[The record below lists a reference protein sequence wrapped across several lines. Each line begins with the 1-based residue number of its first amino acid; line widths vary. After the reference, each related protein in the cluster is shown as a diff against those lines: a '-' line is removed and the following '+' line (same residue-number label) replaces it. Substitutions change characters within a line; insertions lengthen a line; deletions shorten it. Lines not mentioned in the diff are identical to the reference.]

1 MAESTS
7 ITLATRDHLQQPPQ
21 QQLEPIIHGEQYS
34 LRQRTPAG
42 STYIVIDKTLA
53 GTANLV
59 KLLPCGT
66 VIAFQALSPSF
77 SNCGLCQTPANK
89 YLTIALILLC
99 ALSCC
104 FFSFTDS
111 FIDMDG
117 KLYYGIATFKGFYI
131 FNSGVR
137 PKDES
142 SIPTSTAGMR
152 SRKEEM
158 NKYKITFVD
167 FIHALFSCLVFM
179 ALALGDPYV
188 HRCFFD
194 RVDENTKEWLA
205 NLPLGVGFLTSL
217 VFIIFPTSRKGIG
230 YSDHRT

>member
-7 ITLATRDHLQQPPQ
+7 ITVPTHHDHLQQPSQ
-21 QQLEPIIHGEQYS
+21 QQLEPIIHDEQYS
-34 LRQRTPAG
+34 SRQRTPAG
-42 STYIVIDKTLA
+42 NTYIVIDKTLA
-53 GTANLV
+53 GAANLV

-77 SNCGLCQTPANK
+77 SNCGLCQTHANK
-89 YLTIALILLC
+89 YLTIALIVLC

-111 FIDMDG
+111 FIDLDG

-131 FNSGVR
+131 FNSGAR
-137 PKDES
+137 PKES
-142 SIPTSTAGMR
+142 FVPSTVER
-152 SRKEEM
+152 LRKEEM
-158 NKYKITFVD
+158 MKKYKITFVD
-167 FIHALFSCLVFM
+167 YIHAFFSCLVFM

-188 HRCFFD
+188 HRCFFE
-194 RVDENTKEWLA
+194 RGDENTKEWLA